1 MKCLGQ
7 NTSSSRLWLSGIIT
21 DGLENMNTADILVH
35 NGTVLALDKDNTII
49 PDGFVTIEA
58 NTISSVGAG
67 EQTLAKTRKT
77 IDAEGG
83 FILPGLIN
91 GHTHAAMTLF
101 RGLADD
107 LPLMDWLNNYVF
119 PVEGKMDADFVR
131 VGSLL
136 ACAEM
141 IMSGTTTF
149 CDMYLFEEEV
159 ARAAKESGMRCM
171 VGEVLYDFPSPNYGS
186 LEKGFAYTEALIER
200 WKGDPLVSIAVEPH
214 SLFTCGLDLLK
225 RANDLAL
232 SNGVPLIIHVSET
245 KTEVEEIQSRCGKRP
260 VQLLRDLGLLGPHFI
275 ADHCVY
281 VDQSEVQ
288 LLAEHEVS
296 VVHNPESNMKLASG
310 IAPVPEMMAQG
321 VTVALGTD
329 GCASNNDLDLFSEMD
344 TAAKLHKVSKLDPTV
359 MDAQTLLRMATVNGA
374 RALGLDHSIGSL
386 QAGKRADLIVIDTK
400 KPHLIPLYN
409 PYSHLVY
416 AACGHDVLHSII
428 DGNVVMENRELL
440 TLDVEDILA
449 QANEKAKKV
458 REWVK

>member
-1 MKCLGQ
+1 LKCLGQ
-7 NTSSSRLWLSGIIT
+7 NSSSSRLWLSGIIT
-21 DGLENMNTADILVH
+21 DGLENMNKADILVH
-35 NGTVLALDKDNTII
+35 NGTVLALDKDNTVI
-49 PDGFVTIEA
+49 PDGFVTIEG

-67 EQTLAKTRKT
+67 GQALAKTRKT

-141 IMSGTTTF
+141 IMSGTTCF

-159 ARAAKESGMRCM
+159 ARAAKESGMRCV

-232 SNGVPLIIHVSET
+232 GNGVPLIIHVSET

-288 LLAEHEVS
+288 LLAKHEVS

-321 VTVALGTD
+321 VNVALGTD
-329 GCASNNDLDLFSEMD
+329 GCASNNNLDLFAEMD

-359 MDAQTLLRMATVNGA
+359 MDAQTLLRMATVDGA
-374 RALGLDHSIGSL
+374 RALGLEHSIGSL

-416 AACGHDVLHSII
+416 AACGHDVKHSII

-440 TLDVEDILA
+440 TLDIEDILA
-449 QANEKAKKV
+449 QANEKANKV